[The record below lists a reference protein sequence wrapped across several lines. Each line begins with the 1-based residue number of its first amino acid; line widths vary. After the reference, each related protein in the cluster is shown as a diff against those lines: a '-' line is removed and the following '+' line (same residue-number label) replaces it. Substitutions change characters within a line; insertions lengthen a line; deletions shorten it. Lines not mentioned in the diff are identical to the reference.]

1 MLPRNVKRFAWI
13 WIISFLLQ
21 FPEIL
26 FTPSVLVERA
36 RMARHWSGEVKLMIA
51 AVIFLFAVLLPFF
64 QLAVWGRKNWA
75 RWVLLLAF
83 AVPTPLLFL
92 EPRMFRE
99 DYLPQTLYEFAVT
112 LLEAVGFY
120 FLFTGDARPWFRPPS
135 ADEPHPSCNILP
147 SPSSGPAPP
156 G

>member
-13 WIISFLLQ
+13 WVISALLA

-26 FTPSVLVERA
+26 LTPPWIVERA
-36 RMARHWSGEVKLMIA
+36 RMARILSGEVKLMLGATLLLLAI
-51 AVIFLFAVLLPFF
+51 LFPFF

-83 AVPTPLLFL
+83 LVSLPLLFI

-99 DYLPQTLYEFAVT
+99 DYLPQTIYAFAGT

-120 FLFTGDARPWFRPPS
+120 FLFTGDARPWYRS
-135 ADEPHPSCNILP
+135 QMQNEPLAKNSLC
-147 SPSSGPAPP
+147 
-156 G
+156 